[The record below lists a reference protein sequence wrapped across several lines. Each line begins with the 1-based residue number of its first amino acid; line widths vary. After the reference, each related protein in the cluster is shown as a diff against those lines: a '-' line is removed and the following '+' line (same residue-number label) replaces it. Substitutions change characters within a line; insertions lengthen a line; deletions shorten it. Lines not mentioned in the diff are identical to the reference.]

1 MVGARITGLGVALPD
16 KVVTNDDLAA
26 TLDTSDEWIVERT
39 GISERRIGGT
49 TNGRGIEAAQRA
61 LDAAGCSPADLDLVI
76 LATTSPDQLMPAGA
90 CVIQDAL
97 GATCGAFDLN
107 AACSGFVYSLVAA
120 AGFIELG
127 AGRILIVGS
136 ETLSNITDWTD
147 RGTAIL
153 FGDGSGA
160 AVVEAVDGPTDI
172 LGWHVG
178 SRGDLG
184 HILSCENAGTMKM
197 DGREVFR
204 QAVLAM
210 AASAEASLERA
221 GLSADDVSIV
231 VPHQANIRIIDAS
244 LRRLGIPTE
253 KAAVVLDR
261 TGNTSSA
268 SIPLALDDAL
278 SNNRIA
284 PGDIVLLVGFGA
296 GMTSASALIRWPG

>member
-1 MVGARITGLGVALPD
+1 MVGARISGIGVALPD
-16 KVVTNDDLAA
+16 KVVTNDELAA
-26 TLDTSDEWIVERT
+26 TLDTTDEWIVERT
-39 GISERRIGGT
+39 GIRERRIGGT
-49 TNGRGIEAAQRA
+49 TNDRAVVAAQRA
-61 LDAAGCSPADLDLVI
+61 LDAAGCTAEQLDLVI

-107 AACSGFVYSLVAA
+107 AACSGFVYGLIAA
-120 AGFIELG
+120 AGFLEVGSRRVL
-127 AGRILIVGS
+127 LVGS
-136 ETLSNITDWTD
+136 ETLSNITDWDD

-160 AVVEAVDGPTDI
+160 AVVEAIDGPSDI
-172 LGWHVG
+172 LGWHVA

-184 HILSCENAGTMKM
+184 HILSCEMSGTMKM

-210 AASAEASLERA
+210 EESAMASLERA
-221 GLSADDVSIV
+221 GLTADDVAVI

-244 LRRLGIPTE
+244 LKRLGIPAE
-253 KAAVVLDR
+253 KASVVLDR

-268 SIPLALDDAL
+268 SIPLALEEAL
-278 SNNRIA
+278 RTNRIGA
-284 PGDIVLLVGFGA
+284 GDVVLLVGFGA